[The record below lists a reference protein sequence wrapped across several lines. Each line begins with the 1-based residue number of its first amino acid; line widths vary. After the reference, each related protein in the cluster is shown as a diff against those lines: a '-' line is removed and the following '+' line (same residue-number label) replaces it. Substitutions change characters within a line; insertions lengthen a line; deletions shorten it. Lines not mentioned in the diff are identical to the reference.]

1 MTPQKQKPAT
11 AATVDRL
18 GKLSDQPHTDT
29 PGSGTWQGLAYSMT
43 AELEWLF
50 AHGVAPDAMAEP
62 WPIRSARVVFDGLHG
77 FDFTRDGE
85 PAIIFKAED
94 CGEEIDLI
102 AWQPRTEKLASW
114 HGNTFCLGDLDQ
126 IDNPATYF
134 MDGALRIHADPLDW
148 LRASREG
155 IVVLR
160 RDFAYAHLRF
170 CPRIVCDDLSH
181 AERVERWVRPPKST
195 VEILVADEAKKE
207 FA

>member
-1 MTPQKQKPAT
+1 MTPQKHRPAT

-18 GKLSDQPHTDT
+18 GKLSDQPRTDT
-29 PGSGTWQGLAYSMT
+29 PGSGTWYGLAYPTT

-50 AHGVAPDAMAEP
+50 AHGVPSDAMAEP
-62 WPIRSARVVFDGLHG
+62 WPIRSVRVVFDGLHG

-94 CGEEIDLI
+94 RGEELDLI
-102 AWQPRTEKLASW
+102 AWQPRTGKLASW
-114 HGNTFCLGDLDQ
+114 HGNTFCLGDLSQ

-134 MDGALRIHADPLDW
+134 MDGALRVHASPLEW
-148 LRASREG
+148 LRAGREG
-155 IVVLR
+155 IVILR

-170 CPRIVCDDLSH
+170 CPRILCEDPAR
-181 AERVERWVRPPKST
+181 AERLERWLQAPRRT
-195 VEILVADEAKKE
+195 VKILIAEGAERE